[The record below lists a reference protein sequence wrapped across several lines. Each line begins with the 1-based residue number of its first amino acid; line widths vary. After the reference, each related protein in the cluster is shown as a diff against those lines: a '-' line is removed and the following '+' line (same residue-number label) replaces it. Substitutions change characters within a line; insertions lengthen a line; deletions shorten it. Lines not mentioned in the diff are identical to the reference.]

1 MQAPPE
7 STQTSESFATTSKKY
22 KRTRLLVSLGVD
34 ALPTR
39 GVTSNTANGRTTRAR
54 GRSVVTTDVTTLGG
68 GRSTA
73 VRVVAALT
81 VTFRHGRRA
90 VSGRGFVVTGLGVVR
105 ETVLAVVLAKVVFV
119 ASGVTVVGEVAS
131 GRGCVLLDLHELK

>member
-7 STQTSESFATTSKKY
+7 STQTSESFATPQNSC

-34 ALPTR
+34 TLPSR

-68 GRSTA
+68 SRSTA

-90 VSGRGFVVTGLGVVR
+90 VAGRGLVVTGLGVVR